1 MAKQKGGETLKM
13 AAAAKAKA
21 GAGGDDPTV
30 PARSMVAA
38 DVPMSNTGLHIP
50 TALLTRLR
58 IAAAK
63 RVARRGYGR
72 PSVSELIV
80 ELVERHIGEVE
91 E

>member
-1 MAKQKGGETLKM
+1 MAKRKGADTLRM

-21 GAGGDDPTV
+21 VTAP
-30 PARSMVAA
+30 VATPA
-38 DVPMSNTGLHIP
+38 DVAMSNTGLHIP

-63 RVARRGYGR
+63 RVGARGYGR

-80 ELVERHIGEVE
+80 EIVERHIDEVE
-91 E
+91 D